1 MKLNDEAAEKY
12 LEQYRKHGMDYAF
25 HNAELRK
32 YESLLEYRK
41 AKNFVSS
48 GVAGSVTQIKNE
60 ACANDN
66 LKELMD
72 LIAMHDMEREKS
84 YTQMHY
90 FRMKFE
96 GWKAE
101 TFKKSNDE
109 YFEQKVYAKT

>member
-12 LEQYRKHGMDYAF
+12 LEEYRKHGMDYAY
-25 HNAELRK
+25 HNAELK
-32 YESLLEYRK
+32 KNEQLLEFRK
-41 AKNFVSS
+41 AQNFVSIKS
-48 GVAGSVTQIKNE
+48 SSSITQAKNQ
-60 ACANDN
+60 ANANEN

-72 LIAMHDMEREKS
+72 IVAVHELEREKS

-90 FRMKFE
+90 YRMKFE

>member
-12 LEQYRKHGMDYAF
+12 LEQYRKHGMDY
-25 HNAELRK
+25 
-32 YESLLEYRK
+32 
-41 AKNFVSS
+41 
-48 GVAGSVTQIKNE
+48 AGSVTQIKNE